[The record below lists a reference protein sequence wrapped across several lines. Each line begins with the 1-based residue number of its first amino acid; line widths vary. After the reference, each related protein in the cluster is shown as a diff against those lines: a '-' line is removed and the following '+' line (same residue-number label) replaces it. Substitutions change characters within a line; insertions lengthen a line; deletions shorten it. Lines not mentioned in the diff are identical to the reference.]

1 MVLRVLVVVII
12 LTGAFQ
18 PWWSGVSGALAQQ
31 PPPEKLDLT
40 VAPPVLLA
48 DGTTESVLYVQLI
61 GSTGLPALAPQDV
74 EVSLVS
80 SDGRIVR
87 VPGRVV
93 ISAGES
99 HAVAPLTTT
108 LVPGKATIT
117 AVSRGGASATAAVE
131 TVSALEA
138 TRPFRLALVAA
149 PLTMLTGGQ
158 PPGRLSIV
166 LLGDNER
173 SVPAPDGLEVVL
185 SSSDPDVVRVAE
197 RVTVPQG
204 AHFVTTELEALAV
217 GSATLS
223 AASSGFVSQFVEV
236 KVVGLVGAPEETP
249 PVRLALAAAPLTMLP
264 GGQPTGKLSIV
275 LLDDNGRSVPAPDTI
290 SLVLSSSDPDV
301 VRVAERVTVPKGAH
315 FVTIDLEAL
324 AVGSAT
330 LSAARS
336 GFISQFVEVRV
347 VEPGEGA
354 EALAL
359 FLSPPVLH
367 SGQGDL
373 QGLILQAVD
382 GEGIPVTFPCT
393 QVHLASSAPLS
404 VEVAPVAEVACGRDA
419 QYITGTLTPGDVPGT
434 STITALAPGL
444 RPATV
449 TVAVEGLP
457 PVRVQAEEPAEA
469 LVLFLSPPV
478 LRLGQGSQPGLIV
491 QAVDTEGV
499 PVYFPCTQVNLA
511 SSAPLSVQV
520 APVAE
525 GACDRDAQYVTG
537 VLTSGGVPGTSTI
550 TAVAPGLLPATATL
564 VVEGRVPAQLVA
576 YLAPKQLLG
585 IEATPGFLVVQVL
598 DGGGVPVASHDDI
611 PIKVVGGDGTIAD
624 EVLIPR
630 GRSFARLGLEGLKP
644 GRQLQLWLVNP
655 SLTSAQLA
663 VQTHILP
670 IRVEAST
677 SEEPIFPGD
686 QRQILVRVRSAGS
699 PLPGAAL
706 IWTATSGTLSGFP
719 AETDANGEARAL
731 FTAGDVG
738 TSAVEVLTDKTGY
751 EEAKATVTFSVVA
764 PLETESPSP
773 KVGGI
778 PVFFFLLAIPIVLV
792 AYLAFKLVPGF
803 RRSRE

>member
-1 MVLRVLVVVII
+1 MV
-12 LTGAFQ
+12 
-18 PWWSGVSGALAQQ
+18 
-31 PPPEKLDLT
+31 
-40 VAPPVLLA
+40 
-48 DGTTESVLYVQLI
+48 YVQLV
-61 GSTGLPALAPQDV
+61 GPDGLPKLASQAT
-74 EVSLVS
+74 EVSLIS
-80 SDGRIVR
+80 SNARVAR
-87 VPGRVV
+87 VPGRVL

-117 AVSRGGASATAAVE
+117 AVSRGGASAIAAVE
-131 TVSALEA
+131 TVSVLEA

-149 PLTMLTGGQ
+149 PLTMLPGGQ

-166 LLGDNER
+166 LSGDNGR
-173 SVPAPDGLEVVL
+173 SVPAPDSLEVVL

-197 RVTVPQG
+197 RVTVPKG
-204 AHFVTTELEALAV
+204 AHFVTTDLEAVAV

-236 KVVGLVGAPEETP
+236 QVVGPVSAPEVTP

-264 GGQPTGKLSIV
+264 GGRPPGRLSIV
-275 LLDDNGRSVPAPDTI
+275 LLGDNGRSVPAAD
-290 SLVLSSSDPDV
+290 SLELVLSSSDPDV

-315 FVTIDLEAL
+315 FVTTDLEAL
-324 AVGSAT
+324 AVGSVT

-347 VEPGEGA
+347 VEPGERA
-354 EALAL
+354 EALVL

-367 SGQGDL
+367 SGQGGL

-382 GEGIPVTFPCT
+382 GEGIPVSFPCT

-404 VEVAPVAEVACGRDA
+404 VEVAPVAEVACGRDD
-419 QYITGTLTPGDVPGT
+419 QYVTGTLTPGGVPGT

-444 RPATV
+444 LPATV
-449 TVAVEGLP
+449 TMAVDGRA

-478 LRLGQGSQPGLIV
+478 LRLGQGSQRGLIV

-537 VLTSGGVPGTSTI
+537 TLTPGGVAGTSTI

-564 VVEGRVPAQLVA
+564 AVEGRVPAQLVA

-611 PIKVVGGDGTIAD
+611 PIKVVGADGTIAD

-630 GRSFARLGLEGLKP
+630 GRSFARLELEGLQP

-655 SLTSAQLA
+655 SLTSAQLSLKSLA
-663 VQTHILP
+663 LP
-670 IRVEAST
+670 ASAEASA
-677 SEEPIFPGD
+677 SEEPLFPGD
-686 QRQILVRVRSAGS
+686 QKQILVRVRSAGS

-706 IWTATSGTLSGFP
+706 TWTAINGFLSDAAP
-719 AETDANGEARAL
+719 ETDDNGEGRAV
-731 FTAGDVG
+731 FTAREPGDG
-738 TSAVEVLTDKTGY
+738 AVEVVVSKVGY
-751 EEAKATVTFSVVA
+751 VDARAQVDVPVVA

-792 AYLAFKLVPGF
+792 AYLAYKLVPGF